1 MSAHFYKKP
10 VLLGALALLGACAS
24 YAPKPLDMQAG
35 QQRFASQR
43 LDNTGSD
50 SRQWDRAQLLVAA
63 AEHNPKLRVARA
75 QLQAASAATITAHA
89 LPNPTLSL
97 GSEYTLS
104 QTAESPWLWSIT
116 TDWLLDA
123 GLRRQ
128 LRTQLADNAVR
139 AARLDYAEALWM
151 VRSELRAALLS
162 YLSGEQRSQL
172 LTNAVT
178 DQERLL
184 GLQRQRVTQGEA
196 AAAEALQVEL
206 ELTRARST
214 LVDNNRQQSAALAQL
229 AQAAGVSI
237 SALQQQ
243 RFIWDD
249 LIRIPALDEAAL
261 LKQRDA
267 ALLSRTDLER
277 AVLDYQSRELQLQQA
292 VRQQYPQVSIG
303 PGYTWDH
310 GVHKASLGVS
320 LSLPIF
326 NRNRGPIAEAEAAR
340 TIAGEQAMA
349 VQARAVNEIDAAQQA
364 YQSAVQVLQ
373 GVVQQS
379 DVTTTLLQQTERAL
393 TLGAADQSTVLAAR
407 LAASAQSLAVLNAVE
422 VMQQALGQLEDAL
435 RTPLSGPELQ
445 LNARQL
451 LNTDAPVKP

>member
-1 MSAHFYKKP
+1 MD
-10 VLLGALALLGACAS
+10 LGASQQRIAGQSLVDQ
-24 YAPKPLDMQAG
+24 PLDNAG
-35 QQRFASQR
+35 S
-43 LDNTGSD
+43 S
-50 SRQWDRAQLLVAA
+50 SRANADPSTNPSANIWDRAQLLVAA
-63 AEHNPKLRVARA
+63 AEHNSTLRIARA
-75 QLQAASAATITAHA
+75 QLLAASAATITARA
-89 LPNPTLSL
+89 LPNPTLTL
-97 GSEYTLS
+97 GSEYNLS
-104 QTAESPWLWSIT
+104 QTADSPWLWSVT

-128 LRTQLADNAVR
+128 LRTQLADTGVL
-139 AARLDYAEALWM
+139 AARLDYAEALWS
-151 VRSELRAALLS
+151 VRSELRVTLLS
-162 YLSGEQRSQL
+162 YLTGEQRSQWL
-172 LTNAVT
+172 SSAVT
-178 DQERLL
+178 DQEHLL
-184 GLQRQRVTQGEA
+184 ALQRQRVTQGEA
-196 AAAEALQVEL
+196 AAVEALQIEL
-206 ELTRARST
+206 ELTRARSS
-214 LVDNNRQQSAALAQL
+214 LADNTRQQAAALAQL
-229 AQAAGVSI
+229 AQALGVSI

-249 LIRIPALDEAAL
+249 LIHIPALDESVL

-326 NRNRGPIAEAEAAR
+326 NRNQGPIAEAEAAR
-340 TIAGEQAMA
+340 MVAGEQVMA
-349 VQARAVNEIDAAQQA
+349 VQAKVLNEIDAAQQA
-364 YQSAVQVLQ
+364 YQSAVEVLQ

-379 DVTTTLLQQTERAL
+379 DVTAALLQQTERAL

-407 LAASAQSLAVLNAVE
+407 LAANAQALSVLNAVE
-422 VMQQALGQLEDAL
+422 MMQQALGQLEDAL

-445 LNARQL
+445 LNTQQL
-451 LNTDAPVKP
+451 LNTDAPLKP